1 MNIPNCQLRPMT
13 KADWDAVSQLI
24 YDSTNGW
31 YQRRGLDPVFQ
42 NGPAATRLF
51 CEVYEA
57 LDPGCCVLAIHPA
70 SNRVAGSCFFHPRE
84 THVSLGIMN
93 VHPEFF
99 GLGIASQ
106 LLQYVIEQAERLT
119 LPVRLVS
126 SAMNLDSFSLY
137 SRAGFVP
144 RSVYQDMLIAVPA
157 NGLSWRPKWMDRVR
171 DAELADVRQ
180 LVELEMAVN
189 QISREGDFRYFIEN
203 RQGIWH
209 MSVLENEKGEVQGFL
224 ASVNHPGSNMLGPG
238 IARDAEVAA
247 ALIASELDHHRGRSP
262 VVLVPTNETGLVQ
275 QLYGAGARNCEL
287 HFGQVRG
294 DYVPARGVVMPS
306 FMPETG

>member
-1 MNIPNCQLRPMT
+1 MAA
-13 KADWDAVSQLI
+13 ADWDVVSQLI

-31 YQRRGLDPVFQ
+31 YQRRGLDPIFQ
-42 NGPAATRLF
+42 NGPGSTRLF

-57 LDPGCCVLAIHPA
+57 LDPGCCVLAIHPTG
-70 SNRVAGSCFFHPRE
+70 NQIAGSCFFHPRN

-106 LLQYVIEQAERLT
+106 LLRYVIEQAERLK

-126 SAMNLDSFSLY
+126 SAVNLDSFSLY
-137 SRAGFVP
+137 NRAGFVP
-144 RSVYQDMLIAVPA
+144 RTVYQDMLITVPA
-157 NGLSWRPKWMDRVR
+157 NGLPWRPTGMDRVR
-171 DAELADVRQ
+171 DAELADVGQ
-180 LVELEMAVN
+180 MVELEMAVN
-189 QISREGDFRYFIEN
+189 HISRERDFRYFIEN
-203 RQGIWH
+203 QQGIWH
-209 MSVLENEKGEVQGFL
+209 VSVMQDELGSLQGFL
-224 ASVNHPGSNMLGPG
+224 VSVNHPGSNMLGPG

-262 VVLVPTNETGLVQ
+262 VVLVPTNETGLVH

-294 DYVPARGVVMPS
+294 EYVPARGVVMPT